1 MINALLAESD
11 MTVKIMQEVE
21 GIITEQKQK
30 LEATQHNFAEVAD
43 GIHSSREETAI
54 IEQQTQVCDTSRET
68 VVDVISNLSA
78 LSEENAASA
87 EETTASMEELSVT
100 INLLADAAAGL
111 KDLSSAMDEEI
122 KFFKL

>member
-1 MINALLAESD
+1 M
-11 MTVKIMQEVE
+11 
-21 GIITEQKQK
+21 
-30 LEATQHNFAEVAD
+30 
-43 GIHSSREETAI
+43 
-54 IEQQTQVCDTSRET
+54 IEQQTQVCDTSRKT

-100 INLLADAAAGL
+100 INLLADAAANL
-111 KDLSSAMDEEI
+111 KDLSSKMDEEI

>member
-1 MINALLAESD
+1 M
-11 MTVKIMQEVE
+11 
-21 GIITEQKQK
+21 ITEQRQK
-30 LEATQHNFAEVAD
+30 LEDTQSNFAEVAD
-43 GIHSSREETAI
+43 GIHSSREETSM
-54 IEQQTQVCDTSRET
+54 IEQQTQVCDTSRKT

-100 INLLADAAAGL
+100 INLLADAAANL
-111 KDLSSAMDEEI
+111 KDLSSKMDEEI